1 MREPCVPELADEA
14 EDEADFEPAEELVAF
29 EDVDDAEEVD
39 AAFDETLVPLIIES
53 TLELLFM

>member
-1 MREPCVPELADEA
+1 MPELADEA